1 MTMTLKQVIPTTSD
15 KSNFFFRKKEHMFAV
30 CVCLPISKFNE
41 DAGQGRMV
49 DLQHSAVS
57 SNKVTRPHP
66 KRY

>member
-1 MTMTLKQVIPTTSD
+1 
-15 KSNFFFRKKEHMFAV
+15 MFAV

-49 DLQHSAVS
+49 DLQHSAES